1 MEIATMTKTKTLSQ
15 SPANRLLVSA
25 GLVFLLLATSIPA
38 LGAEQEP
45 ETNRQRE
52 LIHLLVQDC
61 GSCHGLTLKGGLGPA
76 LLPKDLEGK
85 DSEYLSEIILY
96 GVPGTPMPP
105 WDVEISKNEV
115 RWLVRRM
122 REGEINDR

>member
-1 MEIATMTKTKTLSQ
+1 MMKMLSQ
-15 SPANRLLVSA
+15 SPARNVFISA
-25 GLVFLLLATSIPA
+25 GLFFLLLAFSVPA
-38 LGAEQEP
+38 AGTEQDPEP
-45 ETNRQRE
+45 KRQRE

-76 LLPKDLEGK
+76 LLPQDLEGK
-85 DSEYLSEIILY
+85 DSEYLSEVILE

-105 WDVEISKNEV
+105 WNVEITENEV

-122 REGEINDR
+122 KEGEINDR